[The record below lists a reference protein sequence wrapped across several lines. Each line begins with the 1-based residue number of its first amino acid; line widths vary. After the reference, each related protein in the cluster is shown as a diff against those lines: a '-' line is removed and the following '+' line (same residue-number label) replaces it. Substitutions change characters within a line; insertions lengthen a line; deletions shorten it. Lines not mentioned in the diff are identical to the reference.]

1 MVDRHH
7 LYPDEIRLYV
17 LVHGRGP
24 YSRRI
29 IGWATGRKIDAEL
42 ALRAFL
48 QAVALRSSLQGLIVP
63 AIGVRNLR
71 HRRSAKAYAG
81 AAAYKA

>member
-1 MVDRHH
+1 
-7 LYPDEIRLYV
+7 
-17 LVHGRGP
+17 
-24 YSRRI
+24 
-29 IGWATGRKIDAEL
+29 
-42 ALRAFL
+42 
-48 QAVALRSSLQGLIVP
+48 LRSSLQGLIVP